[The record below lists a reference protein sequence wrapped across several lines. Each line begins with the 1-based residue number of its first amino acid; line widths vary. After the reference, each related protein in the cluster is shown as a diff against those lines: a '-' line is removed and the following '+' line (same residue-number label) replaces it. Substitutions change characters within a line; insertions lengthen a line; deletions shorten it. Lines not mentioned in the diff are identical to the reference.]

1 MKASLSHAALQC
13 VGSLPQPLIRL
24 LGTVAGWFLW
34 WSGGRPR
41 RDALTHIAR
50 CFPDLPEA
58 SRRRLVRQSLRA
70 FCTAVIE
77 SPAIWF
83 GPERRLRRWLH
94 APAAAARLRALA
106 DQHPGGAIVLCPH
119 IGSWEL
125 AGMFCALHGGI
136 TSLYKPQP
144 GAVDALILRGRQR
157 LGARLVSSDGGAG
170 VRALLMALRRGER
183 VGILP
188 DQDPPEGA
196 GAFAPLFGIPA
207 HTPTL
212 VHGLAR
218 RTQARVLFCYAE
230 RVGWRR
236 FRFHIVP
243 APSAGN
249 SVEALN
255 RAVEKVVLHL
265 PGQYWW
271 SYRRFRRRPEG
282 QPRFYP
288 R

>member
-1 MKASLSHAALQC
+1 MKASLSHAALLC
-13 VGSLPQPLIRL
+13 VGVLPTAVLRL
-24 LGTVAGWFLW
+24 LGTVAGWLLW
-34 WSGGRPR
+34 WSGVRPQ
-41 RDALTHIAR
+41 RDADLHIAR
-50 CFPDLPEA
+50 CFPDLPKA
-58 SRRRLVRQSLRA
+58 TRRRLVRRSLCA
-70 FCTAVIE
+70 FATAIME

-83 GPERRLRRWLH
+83 GPEKRLRRCLH

-106 DQHPGGAIVLCPH
+106 NQHPGGAIVLCPH

-125 AGMFCALHGGI
+125 AGMFCAAHGGI

-144 GAVDALILRGRQR
+144 GALDTLILHGRQR

-218 RTQARVLFCYAE
+218 RTQAQVLFCYAE

-243 APSAGN
+243 APSAGD

-255 RAVEKVVLHL
+255 HAVEKVVLHL